1 VDGRAA
7 DRGARAGGA
16 RALIALDSDRGAAES
31 PAMATR
37 KLVPQSIALEPVKAE
52 LLAVLSK
59 ETRIPRAALLRE
71 AVDDLL
77 AKYLRLAKERS
88 K

>member
-1 VDGRAA
+1 
-7 DRGARAGGA
+7 
-16 RALIALDSDRGAAES
+16 
-31 PAMATR
+31 MATR
-37 KLVPQSIALEPVKAE
+37 KRTSHSVALDTVKAE

-59 ETRIPRAALLRE
+59 ETRIPRSELLRE

-77 AKYLRLAKERS
+77 AKYLRRATKAS